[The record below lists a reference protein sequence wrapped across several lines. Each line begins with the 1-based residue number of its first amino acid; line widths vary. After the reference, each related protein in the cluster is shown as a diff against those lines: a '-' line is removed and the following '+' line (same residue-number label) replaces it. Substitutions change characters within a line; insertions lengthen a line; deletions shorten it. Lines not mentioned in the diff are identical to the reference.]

1 MRKQNQKIVDEFLAH
16 ADAISD
22 DVMED
27 TEKMLGMLPFIFP
40 VMRERTRVFALS
52 AFADY
57 QIYRPEYLT
66 PKTAELVAVAA
77 AAGSGADNCLK
88 VHMKAALKEGA
99 TRDEIFDA
107 IMIAG
112 TIGKTKVLASALR
125 QMSEVVPAD
134 KKEKT
139 SCAMPVSG
147 TTEKSRK
154 EMPVKRIAGRSGKRE
169 RNPVTQVH

>member
-1 MRKQNQKIVDEFLAH
+1 MRKQNQQIVDEFLAH

-27 TEKMLGMLPFIFP
+27 TEKMLGTMPFIFP
-40 VMRERTRVFALS
+40 VMRERTGTFVLS

-66 PKTAELVAVAA
+66 PKTAELVAIAA
-77 AAGSGADNCLK
+77 AAGAGADNCLK

-125 QMSEVVPAD
+125 QMCDVVPRDVPGKGTASAGSPRTG
-134 KKEKT
+134 KEDT
-139 SCAMPVSG
+139 PCLSA
-147 TTEKSRK
+147 
-154 EMPVKRIAGRSGKRE
+154 VKHR
-169 RNPVTQVH
+169 